1 MFRKRVPDIHL
12 MKRVVITGMGVISP
26 VGNNI
31 ETFWNRIKSGE
42 HGISFIESFD
52 TSDIDVKVAAEIKDF
67 DPTQYIEKKEARR
80 TDRYCQFAVA
90 AALEA
95 LKDAGTDF
103 KDIDPYRV
111 GVIVGSGIGGLQT
124 LENEHSKFMEK
135 GSGRVSVFFIPM
147 MISNM
152 AAGTIAMKTDFKGVN
167 FAPVTACSTSTHAI
181 GEAYRQ
187 IKHGYLEACVTG
199 GAEAAITK
207 FSIAG
212 FNNMTALSHS
222 NHPDRASI
230 PFDADRDGFV
240 MGEGGGIVILEELE
254 HAKARGAKI
263 YGEIVGYGAT
273 ADAYHIT
280 SPDPEGEGASHS
292 MQLAISEAGLT
303 PDAVDYIN
311 AHGTSTGL
319 NDKYET
325 IAIKKALGDHAHK
338 VAISSTKSVTGHLLG
353 AAGAIEVIATTLALQ
368 EGILPP
374 TAGFQHADPN
384 CDLDYITEGARKADA
399 KIALSNSLGF
409 GGHNATLCIKK
420 YQD

>member
-1 MFRKRVPDIHL
+1 

-26 VGNNI
+26 VGNSLKA
-31 ETFWNRIKSGE
+31 FWDGLLAGVCGVGPITR
-42 HGISFIESFD
+42 FD
-52 TSDIDVKVAAEIKDF
+52 TEGFKAKLAAEVKDF
-67 DPTQYIEKKEARR
+67 NPADFGMDVPTQRR
-80 TDRYCQFAVA
+80 MDKFTQYAVA
-90 AALEA
+90 AAKQAVEESGIV
-95 LKDAGTDF
+95 GTVE
-103 KDIDPYRV
+103 PERL
-111 GVIVGSGIGGLQT
+111 GVYVGSGIGGLQT

-167 FAPVTACSTSTHAI
+167 FAPVTACATSTHAI

-353 AAGAIEVIATTLALQ
+353 AAGAIEVIATALALQ
-368 EGILPP
+368 EGVLPP
-374 TAGFQHADPN
+374 TAGFQHADPD
-384 CDLDYITEGARKADA
+384 CDLDYITEGARKVDA

>member
-135 GSGRVSVFFIPM
+135 G
-147 MISNM
+147 
-152 AAGTIAMKTDFKGVN
+152 
-167 FAPVTACSTSTHAI
+167 
-181 GEAYRQ
+181 
-187 IKHGYLEACVTG
+187 
-199 GAEAAITK
+199 
-207 FSIAG
+207 
-212 FNNMTALSHS
+212 
-222 NHPDRASI
+222 
-230 PFDADRDGFV
+230 RDGFPSLYSDDD
-240 MGEGGGIVILEELE
+240 IQ
-254 HAKARGAKI
+254 
-263 YGEIVGYGAT
+263 YGCGN
-273 ADAYHIT
+273 HC
-280 SPDPEGEGASHS
+280 
-292 MQLAISEAGLT
+292 
-303 PDAVDYIN
+303 
-311 AHGTSTGL
+311 
-319 NDKYET
+319 YENR
-325 IAIKKALGDHAHK
+325 
-338 VAISSTKSVTGHLLG
+338 
-353 AAGAIEVIATTLALQ
+353 
-368 EGILPP
+368 
-374 TAGFQHADPN
+374 F
-384 CDLDYITEGARKADA
+384 
-399 KIALSNSLGF
+399 
-409 GGHNATLCIKK
+409 
-420 YQD
+420 